1 MCAWSQGMLA
11 HKYLN
16 QLTTTTTWMVS
27 WTLHRSLSL
36 SFWSE
41 IPIKFRLT
49 RLTETT
55 SYYYSS
61 NVAGKFKTINHF
73 QSTTSSSG
81 QSRWQEMSHIKG
93 FLVALIQDTIIER
106 EIMKI
111 SYNNSIGNATSS
123 MFHHTSDSGS
133 RRKVARLKWEFIGES
148 TDKKV
153 DRLPF
158 NLHLILL
165 NFVAITNAIASP
177 NALNRPS
184 QRRSPVK
191 HVNWYNRKKFDRV
204 QWRWSRNINLEGDDD
219 YNIW

>member
-106 EIMKI
+106 EIMEI
-111 SYNNSIGNATSS
+111 SYNNSIGNATQRVRCFIIHRILDRGGKLRDWNGNSLVNQPI
-123 MFHHTSDSGS
+123 
-133 RRKVARLKWEFIGES
+133 RKSIG
-148 TDKKV
+148 
-153 DRLPF
+153 F
-158 NLHLILL
+158 HLI
-165 NFVAITNAIASP
+165 FIWFCWTS
-177 NALNRPS
+177 
-184 QRRSPVK
+184 
-191 HVNWYNRKKFDRV
+191 
-204 QWRWSRNINLEGDDD
+204 WR
-219 YNIW
+219 